1 MSSMYQVLIVD
12 DEEIVCRGMAQFVR
26 WEEHGFCAAGTAT
39 SVDEALVMLKKM
51 HIDVIF
57 TDIRMPKR
65 SGIDLIREVHS
76 LYPNIQS
83 VILSGYSDFEYAKE
97 AMRYG
102 AVEYLSK
109 PVNFSEVADV
119 LERIAKKLERRTSE
133 ERLRSYHIEGLLLSI
148 AKGFSDVQPEACG
161 LPKVEAWRGI
171 SASMTKKTMD
181 EGRAS
186 EEKAK
191 MRARIQAVISDA
203 IVLNSG
209 MYTVFA
215 VIPSKAAGDFKS
227 FVSFLEQ
234 AECGADVWKITVSS
248 EKYGI
253 EKLREA
259 WEEINP
265 VTSAALLPAEADDET
280 GHLSCQKPG
289 GIIYEIQNFICGH
302 YCENISLNMLADQFF
317 IHPNYL
323 SRLFKEKTGKNFAE
337 YLTEVRMNRVLEL
350 LKNSDY
356 KMLEICQMVGY
367 DNPRSFSKAFKHYT
381 GLTPSEYRESSREV

>member
-1 MSSMYQVLIVD
+1 MYQVLIVD
-12 DEEIVCRGMAQFVR
+12 DEEIVCRGMAQFVK
-26 WEEHGFCAAGTAT
+26 WEEQGFCAAGTAT
-39 SVDEALVMLKKM
+39 SVDEALAMLKKM

-76 LYPNIQS
+76 LYPDIQS

-109 PVNFSEVADV
+109 PVNFGEVAEV
-119 LERIAKKLERRTSE
+119 LGRIAQKLEQRINE
-133 ERLRSYHIEGLLLSI
+133 ARLHSYHMEGLLLSI
-148 AKGFSDVQPEACG
+148 AKGFNDVRPESCG
-161 LPKVEAWRGI
+161 LPKVEEWHGI
-171 SASMTKKTMD
+171 SASMVKKTMD
-181 EGRAS
+181 EHKAA

-191 MRARIQAVISDA
+191 MRARIQAVIGDA
-203 IVLNSG
+203 IVLDSG
-209 MYTVFA
+209 IYKVFA
-215 VIPSKAAGDFKS
+215 VIPLKSAGDFKS
-227 FVSFLEQ
+227 FISFLEQ
-234 AECGADVWKITVSS
+234 AECDGDMWRITVSS

-253 EKLREA
+253 EQLREA
-259 WEEINP
+259 WTETNP
-265 VTSAALLPAEADDET
+265 ENNGVLIEDSEDAAHGA
-280 GHLSCQKPG
+280 GHKR
-289 GIIYEIQNFICGH
+289 GIIYEIQNFICSH
-302 YCENISLNMLADQFF
+302 YRENISLHMLAEQFY

-337 YLTEVRMNRVLEL
+337 YVTEVRMNKVLEL
-350 LKNSDY
+350 LKDSDY

-381 GLTPSEYRESSREV
+381 GLTPSEYRESSRQNQTV